1 MMEEKKRKKPNLF
14 LRVLTFLFTL
24 ILIAGALVLVVY
36 RDELNLDALKRYI
49 TYRSLTRNDMG
60 QAESF
65 PYIGSVNDA
74 FADLEG
80 SLLVAGDSGIRLYS
94 PAGTL
99 LAEEPVILKQPMVSA
114 AGKYA
119 VVYDAGGTAL
129 RLYNGTRQL
138 LAPAENNTILS
149 ATVNSSGWLAVTHQS
164 SGHKGAVSIY
174 DEKQSKRMQFNF
186 SSRFVMDAMVSE
198 DGSTLSVVTIGQ
210 EEGGFRSYLS
220 VYDLTVTLEAGT
232 HYDNEPL
239 SERSLG
245 NRVALSLDE
254 GLNGV
259 LRVAGDNAISLC
271 PARSEEHTLFDYDQ
285 RHLKAFTLSG
295 DGGSVL
301 LLGKYQ
307 AGSTADLIVVNDAGE
322 QTGSLP
328 FNEQV
333 LSLSAS
339 GRYIGVLTAD
349 RLDIYTFDL
358 TLYHSLEGTEGARR
372 VLMRPDGS
380 ATLIG
385 SETARLYLPA

>member
-1 MMEEKKRKKPNLF
+1 MKEEKKRKKANIF

-24 ILIAGALVLVVY
+24 LLIAGALVLVVY
-36 RDELNLDALKRYI
+36 RDELNLDALKRYV
-49 TYRSLTRNDMG
+49 TYRTLTRNDMG
-60 QAESF
+60 QAQSF

-74 FADLEG
+74 FADLDG

-99 LAEEPVILKQPMVSA
+99 LAEETVILKQPMVSA

-138 LAPAENNTILS
+138 LAPDEKSTLLS

-164 SGHKGAVSIY
+164 SGHKGAVSVY

-186 SSRFVMDAMVSE
+186 SSRFVMDAAVSE
-198 DGSTLSVVTIGQ
+198 DCATLSVITIGQ

-220 VYDLTVTLEAGT
+220 VYDLNSSLEAGT
-232 HYDNEPL
+232 HYDNAPL

-245 NRVALSLDE
+245 NCVALALDE
-254 GLNGV
+254 GLGNIV
-259 LRVAGDNAISLC
+259 RVAGDNSLALC
-271 PARSEEHTLFDYDQ
+271 PVMQSESTLFDYDQ

-307 AGSTADLIVVNDAGE
+307 AGSAADLLVVNDAGE
-322 QTGSLP
+322 QTASLS

-333 LSLSAS
+333 LSLSAA

-358 TLYHSLEGTEGARR
+358 TLYSSLEGTEGARK

-385 SETARLYLPA
+385 SETAHLYLPA